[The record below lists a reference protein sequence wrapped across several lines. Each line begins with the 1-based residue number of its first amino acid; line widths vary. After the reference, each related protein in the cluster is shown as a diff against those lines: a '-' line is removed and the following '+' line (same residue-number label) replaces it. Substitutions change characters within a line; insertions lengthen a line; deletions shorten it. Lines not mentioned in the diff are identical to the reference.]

1 MIAASSSLY
10 TNYLLLRNIKGIG
23 IINAIVLLCITDNFQ
38 RFDNP
43 RKFACYCGGAPFEHT
58 SGISI
63 WGKTQT
69 SSLALY
75 EGQKKRNNPGILLSV
90 LTINKRSAI
99 AYYHCFPDW
108 ICLIWTVYINVRWM
122 LHLICWLYPVL
133 IIYVN
138 GEVFY
143 KKFIKHICFMIIIVY
158 LHRKLKIIFN
168 KTRKLSSFTWLLK
181 EKRN

>member
-23 IINAIVLLCITDNFQ
+23 IINAIVLLCTTDNFQ

-75 EGQKKRNNPGILLSV
+75 EGQKNGIIRVFCCLFLL
-90 LTINKRSAI
+90 
-99 AYYHCFPDW
+99 
-108 ICLIWTVYINVRWM
+108 
-122 LHLICWLYPVL
+122 
-133 IIYVN
+133 
-138 GEVFY
+138 
-143 KKFIKHICFMIIIVY
+143 
-158 LHRKLKIIFN
+158 
-168 KTRKLSSFTWLLK
+168 
-181 EKRN
+181 